1 MALGLKMEGNEND
14 SKIFE
19 LYQQFYS
26 ESMKNMSKKLLIK
39 LDSIISKFEDRD
51 EILGSLL

>member
-1 MALGLKMEGNEND
+1 MALGLKIEGNEND